1 MGDHDRERETTV
13 VHTDGGGG
21 GGSGTLI
28 AVVLLIAV
36 LALLFYLF
44 GGQLMGND
52 KTDIKADVD
61 IDAPAT
67 GGNGS

>member
-1 MGDHDRERETTV
+1 MSEPDRERETTI

-21 GGSGTLI
+21 GGTII

-44 GGQLMGND
+44 GGQLLGRTDATKNVKVD
-52 KTDIKADVD
+52 VNVPAKT
-61 IDAPAT
+61 
-67 GGNGS
+67 N